1 MVCKTVIRRFES
13 DCRLIFPVHQNQRK
27 ELIKRSSAFACVIL
41 ATFLWSFGGILI
53 KWVSWHPL
61 AIAGMRSAISAV
73 FLLFFIR
80 KPRFTLSFAQLGG
93 AVSLAATVILFVSAT
108 KLTTAANAV
117 ILQYTAPVY
126 TALFGGWFLKEKTGW
141 YDWVI
146 ITVVLGGM
154 VLIFLERLSSGG
166 YLGNI
171 LAVISGVVT
180 AWLTLFLRKQKDSSP
195 LESIIL
201 GNVLTA
207 LIGLPFMF
215 GPRPSAAGWTGL
227 ILLGVFQLGLPF
239 FLYTTAIKHVTALDA
254 ILVCT
259 MEPVLNPVWV
269 FLFLKE
275 TPGKWAILGGSVI
288 IAAVG
293 LRSFFSSRGK
303 ADT

>member
-1 MVCKTVIRRFES
+1 MGLLASSCHRWNEECYIRCFSSFFYSKTPIYLVLCPVRGRGFFSGNGDIICVRDKTHDCSQCCHFAVHGACLYGTFRRVVF
-13 DCRLIFPVHQNQRK
+13 
-27 ELIKRSSAFACVIL
+27 KR
-41 ATFLWSFGGILI
+41 
-53 KWVSWHPL
+53 
-61 AIAGMRSAISAV
+61 
-73 FLLFFIR
+73 
-80 KPRFTLSFAQLGG
+80 
-93 AVSLAATVILFVSAT
+93 
-108 KLTTAANAV
+108 
-117 ILQYTAPVY
+117 
-126 TALFGGWFLKEKTGW
+126 KTGW

-275 TPGKWAILGGSVI
+275 VPGKWAILGGSVI